1 MRTTSKG
8 KTLWDV
14 VTLLLIMY
22 MSTPHPYVEASSS
35 RSREK
40 KRFEMIE
47 TNQQPTNYTIK
58 GIY

>member
-14 VTLLLIMY
+14 ITLLLILY
-22 MSTPHPYVEASSS
+22 MSTAYPNVQASSS

-47 TNQQPTNYTIK
+47 TNHQPTNYTIK